1 MRNLVLFIFF
11 TISSLN
17 FLLAQDNS
25 LTIKTINERE
35 LKIYKGNS
43 NVNIFFEFCD
53 SSNLKSC
60 NTNVIKFDLRGIVN
74 ILDNKEKF
82 GKINIQENGTLVY
95 RENGTI
101 SLISI
106 AGIESDII
114 ETKILRDSVREVF
127 F

>member
-101 SLISI
+101 SIISI

>member
-25 LTIKTINERE
+25 LTIKAINERE

-101 SLISI
+101 SIISI

>member
-1 MRNLVLFIFF
+1 MENQENQ
-11 TISSLN
+11 S
-17 FLLAQDNS
+17 
-25 LTIKTINERE
+25 E
-35 LKIYKGNS
+35 
-43 NVNIFFEFCD
+43 
-53 SSNLKSC
+53 
-60 NTNVIKFDLRGIVN
+60 N

-101 SLISI
+101 SIISI

>member
-1 MRNLVLFIFF
+1 MRYLFIFF
-11 TISSLN
+11 TVINLN
-17 FLLAQDNS
+17 ILLAQDNS
-25 LTIKTINERE
+25 LIIKTINERE

-43 NVNIFFEFCD
+43 NINIFFEFCD
-53 SSNLKSC
+53 SSNLKDC
-60 NTNVIKFDLRGIVN
+60 NTNVIKIDLRGIVN

-101 SLISI
+101 SIISI

-114 ETKILRDSVREVF
+114 ETKILRDTVREVF

>member
-1 MRNLVLFIFF
+1 MRYLFIFF
-11 TISSLN
+11 TVINLN
-17 FLLAQDNS
+17 ILLAQDNS
-25 LTIKTINERE
+25 VTIKTINERE

-43 NVNIFFEFCD
+43 NINIFFEFCD
-53 SSNLKSC
+53 SSNLKDC
-60 NTNVIKFDLRGIVN
+60 NINVIKFDLRGIVN

-101 SLISI
+101 SIISI

>member
-82 GKINIQENGTLVY
+82 GKINIQENGILVY

-101 SLISI
+101 SIISI

>member
-11 TISSLN
+11 TISSFN

-60 NTNVIKFDLRGIVN
+60 NTNVIKFGFQGLKNFTSIRRLFIKQAMGRLN
-74 ILDNKEKF
+74 LF
-82 GKINIQENGTLVY
+82 G
-95 RENGTI
+95 
-101 SLISI
+101 
-106 AGIESDII
+106 
-114 ETKILRDSVREVF
+114 
-127 F
+127 

>member
-11 TISSLN
+11 TVSSLN

-101 SLISI
+101 SIISI

>member
-11 TISSLN
+11 TISSFN
-17 FLLAQDNS
+17 FLLAQDNF

-82 GKINIQENGTLVY
+82 GKINIQENSTLVY

-101 SLISI
+101 SIISI

>member
-1 MRNLVLFIFF
+1 MRNLGLFIFF
-11 TISSLN
+11 TISSFN

-43 NVNIFFEFCD
+43 NLNIFFEFCD

-101 SLISI
+101 SIISI

>member
-11 TISSLN
+11 TISSFN

-35 LKIYKGNS
+35 LKIYKAKS

-101 SLISI
+101 SIISI

>member
-11 TISSLN
+11 TISSFN

-101 SLISI
+101 SIIST